1 MLALLAAL
9 VLRTAPIAV
18 TPDGT
23 RVVVVNPDSASV
35 SVLDV
40 ASRTRLRETTPCAK
54 PQTVSVT
61 NERAWV
67 ACGEGRIAAIDLDS
81 LTVATRRD
89 FGVEPFGIIA
99 NGGTLFVSDTGDAA
113 VHVLDA
119 LTLEPR
125 ARIATMPLPRGMA
138 LSGERLLV
146 TRFRGGEVT
155 EIDTA
160 ANAISRIFSTGAD
173 SNLSQSIYI
182 ANGRAYLPL
191 TRSNATNLVLRF
203 DTTVF
208 PAVAVLDA
216 VSGAHLKH
224 ERFNIDTID
233 QPSNMPIDAVV
244 TASKKMYVVHAG
256 SDDVSV
262 LDVGKRTKIAHLAA
276 GINPKGIALT
286 PDESLAFVTNAL
298 AGTVSVIDTKS
309 DSVVATIEA
318 TTIPLAPVLLRGKI
332 LFQSAATAALAKDRW
347 ISCATCHFEGGTDG
361 RTWFFPDGP
370 RNTQPLFGIAATT
383 PLHWSGDLD
392 ELHDVESTIRNIQ
405 LGSGLA
411 EGESNCTPSCDG
423 ELRNAHR
430 SADLDALAAFLGSLR
445 APRRVLPANESTVRG
460 EQVFVRANCDSCH
473 TPPLYTD
480 RRKHDVGTATSQF
493 EKKGG
498 AFDTPSLRGL
508 YDTAPYFHDGSA
520 PTLLDVLERHAPAVT
535 AAEREDL
542 IAFLASLPYP
552 EPKRRAVN

>member
-18 TPDGT
+18 TPDGN

-40 ASRTRLRETTPCAK
+40 ATRTRLREITTCAK

-61 NERAWV
+61 DTRAWV
-67 ACGEGRIAAIDLDS
+67 ACGEGRIAAIDLAS
-81 LTVATRRD
+81 LEVIARRD
-89 FGVEPFGIIA
+89 FGIEPFGIIA
-99 NGGTLFVSDTGDAA
+99 NGDTLFVSDTGDAA

-119 LTLEPR
+119 ATLAAR
-125 ARIATMPLPRGMA
+125 TRIATLPWPRGMA
-138 LSGERLLV
+138 VNGDRLYV
-146 TRFRGGEVT
+146 TRFRGGEVV
-155 EIDTA
+155 EIDLPKNEVARTLL
-160 ANAISRIFSTGAD
+160 TGPD
-173 SNLSQSIYI
+173 SNLSQSIVL

-208 PAVAVLDA
+208 PAVAVLDTTT
-216 VSGAHLKH
+216 GTNLKH

-233 QPSNMPIDAVV
+233 QPSNMPVDAVV
-244 TASKKMYVVHAG
+244 TSSHKMYVVHAG

-262 LDVGKRTKIAHLAA
+262 LDVEKRTKIAHL
-276 GINPKGIALT
+276 GVGLNPKGIALS
-286 PDESLAFVTNAL
+286 PDEALAFVTNAL
-298 AGTVSVIDTKS
+298 GGTVSVIDTKS
-309 DSVVATIEA
+309 DSVVATIESTA
-318 TTIPLAPVLLRGKI
+318 IPLAPVLLRGKI
-332 LFQSAATAALAKDRW
+332 LFHSAARTTLSKDRW

-370 RNTQPLFGIAATT
+370 RNTQPLFGIAATM

-411 EGESNCTPSCDG
+411 DGESNCTPACNG
-423 ELRNAHR
+423 ALTNAHR
-430 SADLDALAAFLGSLR
+430 SADLDALATFLTSLR
-445 APRRVLPANESTVRG
+445 PPRRLLPKSDAATRG
-460 EQVFVRANCDSCH
+460 EQIFLRANCHSCH
-473 TPPLYTD
+473 TPPFHTD
-480 RRKHDVGTATSQF
+480 RKKHDVGTATSQF

-508 YDTAPYFHDGSA
+508 FDTAPYFHDGSA
-520 PTLLDVLERHAPAVT
+520 ATLLDVLERHAAAVT
-535 AAEREDL
+535 PAEREDL
-542 IAFLASLPYP
+542 IAFLMSLPYP
-552 EPKRRAVN
+552 EAKRRAAH